1 MLAKRII
8 PCLDVKDG
16 RVVKGRS
23 FVNLR
28 DAGDPV
34 ACGRQYSEAG
44 ADELVFLDITATL
57 QARQTIRELAAAVGR
72 EVFIPYAIGGGI
84 SELDDIKALLQAGA
98 EKISINTAAV
108 RKKHLIRE
116 GSEAFGNQA
125 IVVAVDAKRTG
136 NRQPATGNKESAIGN
151 RQSAIGGGEAG
162 GVGTPSRFPV
172 PGSRLPTRWE
182 VYVSAGTTPTGI
194 DVIEWVQEVAALG
207 AGEILLTS
215 IDADGHK
222 AGYDMELTRAV
233 AEAVNIPVIASGGAG
248 GPEDILRVLTEGKA
262 DAALAASIF
271 HYGQY
276 TIAQVKDF
284 LAAHGVVVRR

>member
-8 PCLDVKDG
+8 PCLDVKAG

-34 ACGRQYSEAG
+34 ECGKAYSVAG

-57 QARQTIRELAAAVGR
+57 EARKTILDLAARVGR
-72 EVFIPYAIGGGI
+72 EVFIPYTIGGGI
-84 SELDDIKALLQAGA
+84 GSLDDIRALLKAGA

-108 RKKHLIRE
+108 RNSQLICDAA
-116 GSEAFGNQA
+116 EAFGNQA
-125 IVVAVDAKRTG
+125 VVVAIDAARSG
-136 NRQPATGNKESAIGN
+136 NGWLVYID
-151 RQSAIGGGEAG
+151 AG
-162 GVGTPSRFPV
+162 Q
-172 PGSRLPTRWE
+172 
-182 VYVSAGTTPTGI
+182 TPTSLEA
-194 DVIEWVQEVAALG
+194 VTWAQEVESLG

-222 AGYDMELTRAV
+222 AGYDMELTAKLSQAV
-233 AEAVNIPVIASGGAG
+233 SIPVVASGGAG
-248 GPEDILRVLTEGKA
+248 GPEDIYRVLTEGKA

-271 HYGQY
+271 HYGAY
-276 TIAQVKDF
+276 TIAEVKEY
-284 LAAHGVVVRR
+284 LRQRNVPVRT

>member
-8 PCLDVKDG
+8 PCLDVKNG

-44 ADELVFLDITATL
+44 ADELVLLDITATL
-57 QARQTIRELAAAVGR
+57 EARQTIRELAAAVGR
-72 EVFIPYAIGGGI
+72 EVFIPYTIGGGI
-84 SELDDIKALLQAGA
+84 SSLEDVRALLTAGA

-108 RKKHLIRE
+108 TNKRLIRE
-116 GSEAFGNQA
+116 SAQEYGNQA
-125 IVVAVDAKRTG
+125 VVVAVDAKRTG
-136 NRQPATGNKESAIGN
+136 EG
-151 RQSAIGGGEAG
+151 
-162 GVGTPSRFPV
+162 
-172 PGSRLPTRWE
+172 WE
-182 VYVSAGTTPTGI
+182 VYINAGTKPTGL
-194 DVIEWVQEVAALG
+194 DVIEWVAEAEALG

-215 IDADGHK
+215 IDADGH
-222 AGYDMELTRAV
+222 ALGYDDTLTAAV
-233 AEAVNIPVIASGGAG
+233 AGAVSIPVIASGGAG
-248 GPEDILRVLTEGKA
+248 GPEDILRVLSAGAA

-276 TIAQVKDF
+276 TIAEVKRYLKD
-284 LAAHGVVVRR
+284 HGVHVRL